1 MVEVTLDLDFA
12 KENIII
18 DTSNENIKE
27 KNSNKLSFLDRFPF
41 YRQLRKLNK

>member
-12 KENIII
+12 KEKIII
-18 DTSNENIKE
+18 DTSNENSNE

-41 YRQLRKLNK
+41 YRQLRKVDK